1 MGAGRPRS
9 FDREAALTKA
19 MHVFWEKGYEG
30 TTMTDIIERI
40 GVKAPSVYAAFGNK
54 DKLFTEVVDA
64 YSQLIQSGPIK
75 ILMETSDV
83 FEAIKGSLNSTVQV
97 FSGVNNPC
105 SCLVLTAA
113 INCAPEH
120 AEHFQKLQTL
130 RAEYKSAFAKRF
142 LRAKEEGQLVEN
154 ADYLEMAEFMMT
166 FIHGLALRARDGSTR
181 EQLGNSSKI
190 TLEIMKAFIL
200 K

>member
-1 MGAGRPRS
+1 MGAGRPRT

-30 TTMTDIIERI
+30 TTMADIIERI

-54 DKLFTEVVDA
+54 DKLFSEVVDA
-64 YSQLIQSGPIK
+64 YSKLMQSGPIK
-75 ILMETSDV
+75 VLMETDDV
-83 FEAIKGSLNSTVQV
+83 FEAAKNSLNLTVEV
-97 FSGVNNPC
+97 FSGANNPC

-120 AEHFQKLQTL
+120 AEHFQKLQVL
-130 RAEYKSAFAKRF
+130 RTEYKSAFVKRF
-142 LRAKEEGQLVEN
+142 FRAKEEGQLVEN
-154 ADYLEMAEFMMT
+154 ADYLELAEFMMT
-166 FIHGLALRARDGSTR
+166 FIHGLALRARDGSTKQ
-181 EQLGNSSKI
+181 QLGNSSKI
-190 TLEIMKAFIL
+190 ALDTLKAFIV